1 MATIWRL
8 LFVLFALLGLSASA
22 FGQTRI
28 VALGASQVAG
38 YGVGAAAA
46 FPAQLEALLKA
57 SGHDVTILNA
67 GQSGDTSAQ
76 VLARLDSA
84 VPAGTS
90 IVLLGAFIIN
100 DYRAGINPAT
110 SGANMA
116 MIENRLRAKA
126 VSIIHVNFQNLPPS
140 SFQADKRHLNGQ
152 GHALV
157 AQRLL
162 PQVTWRRRMNGIILD
177 IL

>member
-1 MATIWRL
+1 MITRWRL
-8 LFVLFALLGLSASA
+8 LFVLSTLLGLLAPA
-22 FGQTRI
+22 LGQTRI

-57 SGHDVTILNA
+57 NGHDVTVLNA
-67 GQSGDTSAQ
+67 GNSGDTSAQ

-90 IVLLGAFIIN
+90 VVLLGAFIFN
-100 DYRAGINPAT
+100 DHRTGISPAT

-116 MIENRLRAKA
+116 MIESRLRAEG
-126 VSIIHVNFQNLPPS
+126 VSIIRVSFQNLPPS
-140 SFQADKRHLNGQ
+140 SFQADKVHLNRQ
-152 GHALV
+152 GHALM

-162 PQVTWRRRMNGIILD
+162 PQVTALLGAK
-177 IL
+177 

>member
-1 MATIWRL
+1 MPNRRRL
-8 LFVLFALLGLSASA
+8 LFVLFVLLGLSSPV

-57 SGHDVTILNA
+57 NGHDVTVLNA
-67 GQSGDTSAQ
+67 GSSGDTSAQ

-90 IVLLGAFIIN
+90 VVLLGAFIVN
-100 DYRAGINPAT
+100 DHRTGISPAT

-116 MIENRLRAKA
+116 MIESRLRAKG
-126 VSIIHVNFQNLPPS
+126 VNIIHVNFQNLPPS
-140 SFQADKRHLNGQ
+140 SFQADRVHLNRQ
-152 GHALV
+152 GHALM

-162 PQVTWRRRMNGIILD
+162 PQVIALLGAK
-177 IL
+177 